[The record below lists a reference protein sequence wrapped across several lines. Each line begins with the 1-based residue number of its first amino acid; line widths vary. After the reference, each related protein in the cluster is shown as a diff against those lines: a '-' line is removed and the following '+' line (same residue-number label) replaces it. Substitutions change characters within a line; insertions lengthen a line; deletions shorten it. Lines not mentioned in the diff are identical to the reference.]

1 MKLAKLLVAL
11 ICLSVALTSFALAEQ
26 GSPVTI
32 TDMTGREITL
42 EKPAERIVALTASD
56 CEILFAIG
64 AGEYLVGRG
73 EYCDYPSEVFEVPSV
88 QSGYETN
95 LEQIIALNPDVL
107 LMSTMAQTEEQVKM
121 LTDAGIAVVVS
132 DASDIEGVYEAI
144 EMIGALM
151 GKNEEADAVIAN
163 MKATFEKVASLKSDI
178 ENETVY
184 FEVSPLEYGLWT
196 AGKGTFMDEIAS
208 MLGLENCFS
217 DVDGWAEISE
227 EQILK
232 RDPDYIVTISM
243 YYGVGETPVEEI
255 KHRTGWEDMKAVKN
269 GAILNLQNNELS
281 RPAPRLSDG
290 AEMMYEFI
298 CGLRTEK

>member
-1 MKLAKLLVAL
+1 MVAL
-11 ICLSVALTSFALAEQ
+11 IWLSVALTSFALAEQ

-56 CEILFAIG
+56 CEILFA
-64 AGEYLVGRG
+64 
-73 EYCDYPSEVFEVPSV
+73 
-88 QSGYETN
+88 
-95 LEQIIALNPDVL
+95 
-107 LMSTMAQTEEQVKM
+107 
-121 LTDAGIAVVVS
+121 
-132 DASDIEGVYEAI
+132 
-144 EMIGALM
+144 IGALM

-217 DVDGWAEISE
+217 DIDDWAEISE

-232 RDPDYIVTISM
+232 RDFISAAVGTSETD
-243 YYGVGETPVEEI
+243 GVRPSSRAFSISGFNISISRSSSRDSFFLGFILLKSPTALQPFYTARAAMSI
-255 KHRTGWEDMKAVKN
+255 LRSGMKCDIIISN
-269 GAILNLQNNELS
+269 SLS
-281 RPAPRLSDG
+281 EVDA
-290 AEMMYEFI
+290 
-298 CGLRTEK
+298 